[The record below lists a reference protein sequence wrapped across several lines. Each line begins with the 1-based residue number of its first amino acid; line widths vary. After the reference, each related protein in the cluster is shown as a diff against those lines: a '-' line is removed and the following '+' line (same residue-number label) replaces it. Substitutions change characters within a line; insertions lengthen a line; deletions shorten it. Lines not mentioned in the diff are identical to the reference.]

1 MNNKSLVK
9 CDVDNCKYNDS
20 NNCSLD
26 TLNISYLSKK
36 HNCTNKSETI
46 CNNFL
51 KDKITNEK

>member
-9 CDVDNCKYNDS
+9 CDVDNCKYNNS

-46 CNNFL
+46 CNNFSQR
-51 KDKITNEK
+51 